1 MIPPP
6 PPGAPPERGWV
17 ILDRDGVINRDR
29 ADYVKTPAELDFLPG
44 SLEAI
49 AALTQAGYGVVV
61 ATNQSGVGRGLL
73 SEQDL
78 DAIHAKLE
86 TAVKAAGGQLLGVF
100 VCPHAPD
107 AGCACR
113 KPRAGL
119 LQQIATWA
127 GIDLIGVP
135 VVGDAVRDLEA
146 ARSVGALPILVRTGH
161 GEKTLREWPDVA
173 GLTVFPDLAGF
184 ATDWIAQAA
193 AIEEQ
198 RDGA

>member
-1 MIPPP
+1 MIPTSPP
-6 PPGAPPERGWV
+6 ATPPERGWV

-78 DAIHAKLE
+78 GAIHAKLQ
-86 TAVKAAGGQLLGVF
+86 TAVQAAGGKLRGVF

-127 GIDLIGVP
+127 GIELVGVP
-135 VVGDAVRDLEA
+135 VVGDAGRDLEA
-146 ARSVGALPILVRTGH
+146 ARSMGALPILVCTGH

-173 GLTVFPDLAGF
+173 GLTVFADLAEF
-184 ATDWIAQAA
+184 ARHWITRSTAA
-193 AIEEQ
+193 AGRQ
-198 RDGA
+198 DGA

>member
-1 MIPPP
+1 MTLIPPP
-6 PPGAPPERGWV
+6 STPPEQGWV

-73 SEQDL
+73 SEEDL
-78 DAIHAKLE
+78 ATIHAKLA
-86 TAVKAAGGQLLGVF
+86 TAVRTAGGELLGVF
-100 VCPHAPD
+100 VCPHAPE
-107 AGCACR
+107 AGCECR
-113 KPRAGL
+113 KPQPGL
-119 LQQIATWA
+119 LRQIAAWA
-127 GIDLIGVP
+127 GIDLAGVP
-135 VVGDAVRDLEA
+135 VVGDAARDLEA
-146 ARSVGALPILVRTGH
+146 AQSVGALPILVRTGH

-173 GLTVFPDLAGF
+173 SLTVFADLAAF
-184 ATDWIAQAA
+184 ATDWIARAA
-193 AIEEQ
+193 AIEEH

>member
-1 MIPPP
+1 MTPVPLP
-6 PPGAPPERGWV
+6 SAPPERGWI

-49 AALTQAGYGVVV
+49 AALSQAGYGVVV

-73 SEQDL
+73 SGQDL
-78 DAIHAKLE
+78 DAIHAKLAM
-86 TAVKAAGGQLLGVF
+86 AVGAAGGQLLGVF

-119 LQQIATWA
+119 LQQIAIWA
-127 GIDLIGVP
+127 GIDLAGVP
-135 VVGDAVRDLEA
+135 VVGDAARDLEA

-161 GEKTLREWPDVA
+161 GERTLRESPDVA
-173 GLTVFPDLAGF
+173 GLTVFADLAEF
-184 ATDWIAQAA
+184 ARYWITRSTVAA
-193 AIEEQ
+193 GR
-198 RDGA
+198 RDDA

>member
-1 MIPPP
+1 MIPTPP
-6 PPGAPPERGWV
+6 PATPPERGWV

-86 TAVKAAGGQLLGVF
+86 TAVKAAGGRLLGVF

-113 KPRAGL
+113 KPRTGL
-119 LQQIATWA
+119 LRQIATWA

-135 VVGDAVRDLEA
+135 VVGDASRDLEA
-146 ARSVGALPILVRTGH
+146 ARSMGALPILVRTGQ
-161 GEKTLREWPDVA
+161 GEKTLREWPNVA
-173 GLTVFPDLAGF
+173 GSTVFADLAAF
-184 ATDWIAQAA
+184 ARHWIARSAA
-193 AIEEQ
+193 VAGRQ
-198 RDGA
+198 NGA

>member
-1 MIPPP
+1 MMPIP
-6 PPGAPPERGWV
+6 PPGAPPKRGWV

-100 VCPHAPD
+100 ACPHAPD

-127 GIDLIGVP
+127 GIDLVGVP

-173 GLTVFPDLAGF
+173 GLSVFADLTAF
-184 ATDWIAQAA
+184 ARHWITRSTAA
-193 AIEEQ
+193 AWRQ
-198 RDGA
+198 DGA

>member
-1 MIPPP
+1 
-6 PPGAPPERGWV
+6 
-17 ILDRDGVINRDR
+17 VINRDR

-49 AALTQAGYGVVV
+49 AALSQAGYGMVV

-73 SEQDL
+73 SGQDL

-86 TAVKAAGGQLLGVF
+86 TAVKAAGGELLGVF

-113 KPRAGL
+113 KPQAGL
-119 LQQIATWA
+119 LQQIAIWA
-127 GIDLIGVP
+127 GIDLTGVP
-135 VVGDAVRDLEA
+135 VVGDAARDLEA

-161 GEKTLREWPDVA
+161 GERTLRESPDVA
-173 GLTVFPDLAGF
+173 DLTVFADLAEF
-184 ATDWIAQAA
+184 ARYWITRSTAA
-193 AIEEQ
+193 AGR
-198 RDGA
+198 RDDA

>member
-1 MIPPP
+1 MIPIPQPATPP
-6 PPGAPPERGWV
+6 QRGWV

-78 DAIHAKLE
+78 GAIHAKLQ
-86 TAVKAAGGQLLGVF
+86 TAVQAAGGELRGVF

-113 KPRAGL
+113 KPRTGL
-119 LQQIATWA
+119 LQQIAIWA

-135 VVGDAVRDLEA
+135 VVGDAIRDLEA
-146 ARSVGALPILVRTGH
+146 ARSMGALPILVRTGH
-161 GEKTLREWPDVA
+161 GERTLREWPDVA
-173 GLTVFPDLAGF
+173 GLTVFADLAAF
-184 ATDWIAQAA
+184 ARHWIARSAA
-193 AIEEQ
+193 VAGRQ
-198 RDGA
+198 DGA